1 MKIGSKGD
9 YGLRA
14 LIDLAEHYESGA
26 IIQAKDIAEREA
38 IPKDYLALIMI
49 DLRRAGFVD
58 SVRGPGGGYRLTR
71 PPEKM
76 TMGQALTALDGP
88 ITLLDC
94 TADLGFS
101 ECSLSLRC
109 RMRNV
114 WIEANRAVMA
124 ILDATTIADLCRPPA
139 WVGETDYADKSN
151 PSDPKMP
158 AGLTFHI

>member
-14 LIDLAEHYESGA
+14 LIDLAEHYESKA
-26 IIQAKDIAEREA
+26 IVQAKDIALRQA

-49 DLRRAGFVD
+49 DLRRGGFVD
-58 SVRGPGGGYRLTR
+58 SVRGPGGGYRLKR
-71 PPEKM
+71 PPEEI
-76 TMGQALTALDGP
+76 TMGQALTTLEGP
-88 ITLLDC
+88 VTLLEC
-94 TADLGFS
+94 TSDLGFS
-101 ECSLSLRC
+101 DCSLSLSC

-124 ILDATTIADLCRPPA
+124 ILDATTIADLCRPN
-139 WVGETDYADKSN
+139 VSGDYATESKSR
-151 PSDPKMP
+151 DAKMP

>member
-14 LIDLAEHYESGA
+14 LIDLAEHYESKA
-26 IIQAKDIAEREA
+26 IVQAKDIASRQA

-58 SVRGPGGGYRLTR
+58 SVRGPGGGYRLKR
-71 PPEKM
+71 PPEEI
-76 TMGQALTALDGP
+76 TMGQALRTLEGP
-88 ITLLDC
+88 VTLLEC
-94 TADLGFS
+94 TSDLGFS
-101 ECSLSLRC
+101 DCSLSLSC

-124 ILDATTIADLCRPPA
+124 ILDATTIADLCRPQSA
-139 WVGETDYADKSN
+139 SGYAGESKSE
-151 PSDPKMP
+151 DAKMP
-158 AGLTFHI
+158 SGLMFHI